1 MDRLNEKLGRYAARA
16 VLIGWAAWLAG
27 CASTP
32 MMRAEVTRFHR
43 FEEQPPRSFSMG
55 TASARAASL
64 EYRSY
69 ADLVRRQLV
78 ALGFTEAAPEAAR
91 YRIEFDA
98 QVQAEVG
105 RAVAF
110 MPPLGPAFGGGY
122 GWPYG
127 PWPGPGRPG
136 PYRWPAYPSGW
147 GGPAYAAPMDV
158 PVSVHTLRLSIIEAL
173 PAAGAPPRTVFES
186 SAVARTLEPALP
198 QLMPALVEAVFR
210 GFPGVDGTTQVI
222 EVPLPPASG
231 AAAQPVTR

>member
-1 MDRLNEKLGRYAARA
+1 MDRLNGRLGRYAARA
-16 VLIGWAAWLAG
+16 VLMGWAVWLAG
-27 CASTP
+27 CTSTP

-43 FEEQPPRSFSMG
+43 FEESPPRSFSMG

-147 GGPAYAAPMDV
+147 GGPAYAAPMDF

-173 PAAGAPPRTVFES
+173 PTAGDPPRTVFES

-198 QLMPALVEAVFR
+198 QLMPVLVQAVFR

-222 EVPLPPASG
+222 DLPLPPASG